1 MSKFL
6 LLTVCA
12 FGLLFSSALAQAQ
25 CSYRMNDVGRS
36 HGYLS
41 GPCNG
46 ATQNYAGAYRSRAT
60 SSAVPQAGTAY
71 DANGRLVGRYD
82 FKSNSYSSPDGRLLH
97 HNVRRGNTVHTY
109 DANGRLAATAI
120 RRGNTGYIYDR
131 NGRITSR
138 AVYNSDN
145 SAFRLY
151 DRHGRYVSSGSR

>member
-1 MSKFL
+1 
-6 LLTVCA
+6 
-12 FGLLFSSALAQAQ
+12 
-25 CSYRMNDVGRS
+25 MNDVGRP

-46 ATQNYAGAYRSRAT
+46 AAQNYAGAYRSRAT

-82 FKSNSYSSPDGRLLH
+82 FNSNSYSSPDGRLLY
-97 HNVRRGNTVHTY
+97 HNVKRGNTMHTY
-109 DANGRLAATAI
+109 DANGRLAATAT
-120 RRGNTGYIYDR
+120 RRGNIGYIYDR
-131 NGRITSR
+131 NGRLTSR
-138 AVYNSDN
+138 AVFNSDN